1 VSIGKLANA
10 READRAVVSL
20 NGDLSLTAP
29 EVGLVVDRVGS
40 ATGNQGLDVEYGVDY
55 SGASQLQL
63 SLLASGFGATKYDDY
78 DPLAKI
84 LGGRVI
90 DDEMD
95 FALPDGLGALQACD

>member
-1 VSIGKLANA
+1 
-10 READRAVVSL
+10 
-20 NGDLSLTAP
+20 
-29 EVGLVVDRVGS
+29 
-40 ATGNQGLDVEYGVDY
+40 LDVEYGVDY
-55 SGASQLQL
+55 TGSSQLQVGV
-63 SLLASGFGATKYDDY
+63 LASGFRSTKYDDY